1 MPSLDSWLEI
11 IIRTPL
17 LLFLVIMLVLIG
29 LIASAAFAYR
39 RLRAQITQLLDRAQH
54 LRAQLAK
61 RPEQEEQWASAR
73 EAYRHFIYNVSHEV
87 SNPLQSIQT
96 NLDNMLSCLPDQA
109 GQWSQ
114 YHATIVT
121 ELRRLAGLTENLRL
135 LSHLETPEAPTVRE
149 PVNLKGVIEDVI
161 MALFERAE
169 ARGVRMRYVGPER
182 PARVLG
188 DRDCLRQ
195 VLMNL
200 VDNGIKYSKPEGG
213 EVIINL
219 QEEQDRLRV
228 RVSDEGIG
236 ISEEDLPHIFETA
249 YRAPDARSFRRKG
262 TGLGLAIA
270 QRIAEHHGGAIRVQ
284 SQPGEGT
291 TFSFDLPLYIQP

>member
-1 MPSLDSWLEI
+1 
-11 IIRTPL
+11 
-17 LLFLVIMLVLIG
+17 
-29 LIASAAFAYR
+29 
-39 RLRAQITQLLDRAQH
+39 
-54 LRAQLAK
+54 
-61 RPEQEEQWASAR
+61 
-73 EAYRHFIYNVSHEV
+73 
-87 SNPLQSIQT
+87 
-96 NLDNMLSCLPDQA
+96 
-109 GQWSQ
+109 
-114 YHATIVT
+114 
-121 ELRRLAGLTENLRL
+121 
-135 LSHLETPEAPTVRE
+135 
-149 PVNLKGVIEDVI
+149 
-161 MALFERAE
+161 
-169 ARGVRMRYVGPER
+169 MRYVGPER

-270 QRIAEHHGGAIRVQ
+270 QRIAEHHGGAIRVR